1 MRLLACGGDGTAGW
15 VLSVLDSAGL
25 QDNPPVGVLPL
36 GEDKTDFTFSNQLLC
51 VLLCVLLC

>member
-25 QDNPPVGVLPL
+25 PDNPPVGVLPL
-36 GEDKTDFTFSNQLLC
+36 GEDNYGFNFQSSTSMFFSRHR
-51 VLLCVLLC
+51 